1 MKQYQKEI
9 EELRRLLEEVKPEL
23 LWLKFDFFI
32 LGTLT
37 LWFPRLEYFFG
48 LLLFKVRNGS

>member
-32 LGTLT
+32 LGNLT
-37 LWFPRLEYFFG
+37 LWFPRLEYFFSHG
-48 LLLFKVRNGS
+48 L